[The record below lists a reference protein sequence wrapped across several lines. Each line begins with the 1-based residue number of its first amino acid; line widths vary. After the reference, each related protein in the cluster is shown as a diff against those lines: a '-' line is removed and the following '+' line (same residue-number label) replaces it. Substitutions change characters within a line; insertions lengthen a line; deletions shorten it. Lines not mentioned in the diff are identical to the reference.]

1 MVITA
6 LTSTWVAGPA
16 QWDSREDQA
25 SLATMQH
32 LVPMDCQAIPEHL
45 AKESTFVT
53 SVTLQRVPRGE
64 QGLVVAVALA
74 EAAVLVGKGVA
85 KVALDLTA
93 ILEAMVELAE
103 SAVTAA
109 WLVTAVQVVAVALVV
124 EHLKSLPMV
133 VSH

>member
-1 MVITA
+1 M
-6 LTSTWVAGPA
+6 
-16 QWDSREDQA
+16 
-25 SLATMQH
+25 
-32 LVPMDCQAIPEHL
+32 
-45 AKESTFVT
+45 T
-53 SVTLQRVPRGE
+53 SVSLQRVPQGD
-64 QGLVVAVALA
+64 QGLAVAVALA